1 MIKRWNADQ
10 ILVEIQKIYWAGTDQ
25 KMDGFSTWPCKQDM
39 YRIKWA
45 VDEMLSQMPT
55 YSVEDEFL
63 EQHNKELVWKAL
75 NETHTK

>member
-1 MIKRWNADQ
+1 MLECEKMYYRA
-10 ILVEIQKIYWAGTDQ
+10 TD
-25 KMDGFSTWPCKQDM
+25 MRATGWETWPCKQDM